1 MRSIRPRFA
10 LLALAAC
17 VSTACS
23 IDLDAAQYTAKEEK
37 SFTVTGK
44 AEISLKTFDGS
55 IAVMAWDKSQVALT
69 IERHAGSQA
78 EAEALK
84 VKTEQDGNRIIIE
97 AVKPEGSDGVHV
109 GWHAGRSVSFVLH
122 VPKQTDL
129 TASSGDGS
137 IDATGVTGTV
147 QLRSGDGSIKAADLV
162 GDVTVHTGD
171 GSIDAQNVTGALDVS
186 TGDGSVSIS
195 GAPKALK
202 ARTGDGAVNLKVAS
216 VGSPSEDWD
225 ISTGDGSVT
234 VNLPTGFNA
243 QLDAH
248 TGDGSISADDFGL
261 RPTGE
266 DKNNLQGT
274 LGSGGRTLRIR
285 SGDGSIHVGKQ

>member
-1 MRSIRPRFA
+1 MGSIRPRLA

-55 IAVMAWDKSQVALT
+55 IAVMAWDRSQVALT

-84 VKTEQDGNRIIIE
+84 VKAEQDGNRIVIE
-97 AVKPEGSDGVHV
+97 AVKPEGEGVHV

-147 QLRSGDGSIKAADLV
+147 QLKSGDGSIKAADLV
-162 GDVTVHTGD
+162 GDVSVHTGD

-202 ARTGDGAVNLKVAS
+202 ARTGDGAVNLKVAT
-216 VGSPSEDWD
+216 VASPSEDWD
-225 ISTGDGSVT
+225 ISTGDGSIT
-234 VNLPTGFNA
+234 VALPSGFNA